1 MNRRNFLNLSV
12 KWFLASMAQVWV
24 PSISNIVSSTSSFVE
39 KAAGWLSG
47 VDFFADFQ
55 NRFWV
60 SIDYI
65 YPFLHFFTGR
75 NKDCREHNLS
85 LMESAVRHG
94 WFPSLA
100 RLCDMTSFAKNAWF
114 ETFWLGAESL
124 SPEHYQDMELDFK
137 SWQWLSPEA
146 KEMHSRD
153 GIQKQGWVLWNILE
167 SKLSARGLTQKVRLS
182 SYQREALYDFRIRN
196 DIDTPITDSQGSP
209 FGRLCWNIHQNVV
222 SILWS
227 VDEVKYYT
235 EQGKITIR
243 SENLN

>member
-1 MNRRNFLNLSV
+1 MNRRNFLDLFI
-12 KWFLASMAQVWV
+12 KWTLASVAKIWA
-24 PSISNIVSSTSSFVE
+24 PSISNTVSSTSSFVE

-47 VDFFADFQ
+47 LDVFAAFE
-55 NRFWV
+55 NKFWV
-60 SIDYI
+60 SLDYV
-65 YPFLHFFTGR
+65 YPFLHCLTGR
-75 NKDCREHNLS
+75 NKDCRAHNLS
-85 LMESAVRHG
+85 HMELNVWHA

-100 RLCDMTSFAKNAWF
+100 RLQEMTSFLKNAWF
-114 ETFWLGAESL
+114 ETYWLGAESL
-124 SPEHYQDMELDFK
+124 SPECYHDMELDFK

-146 KEMHSRD
+146 KKMHSRD
-153 GIQKQGWVLWNILE
+153 GIQQQGVLWDTLE

-182 SYQREALYDFRIRN
+182 SHQREAIYDFRMRN
-196 DIDTPITDSQGSP
+196 GSDISITDSQDSP

-243 SENLN
+243 SKNLN